1 MCYPVPN
8 ECSYFLALYLTF
20 LILHPHTYVR
30 MSDNTQVTN
39 IMGYV
44 GKDGIL
50 KTPLSTVEGKGDKA
64 INAELQQAQYHM

>member
-1 MCYPVPN
+1 
-8 ECSYFLALYLTF
+8 
-20 LILHPHTYVR
+20 

-64 INAELQQAQYHM
+64 INAVTTSPVSHVTDLSFLFSFRCIADCLPKQL